1 MQCLLVIVN
10 VSMRVLINDSEDI
23 EAAPVMHRHE
33 LLAQLLD
40 LLHCLYLLHY
50 DLEHS
55 IFDIVLFH
63 LRLLPILV
71 ILHALCVIS
80 TVCVRG
86 RRHHELEATGELL
99 REMNHLLYE

>member
-10 VSMRVLINDSEDI
+10 VSMRVLIDDSEDV
-23 EAAPVMHRHE
+23 EAAPVMHSHE
-33 LLAQLLD
+33 LLPQLLD
-40 LLHCLYLLHY
+40 FLHCLYLLHY

-71 ILHALCVIS
+71 ILHTLCVIR

-86 RRHHELEATGELL
+86 RRQHELKATGGTLK
-99 REMNHLLYE
+99 RYEFLTL

>member
-10 VSMRVLINDSEDI
+10 VSMRVLIDDSEDV
-23 EAAPVMHRHE
+23 EAAPVMHRYE
-33 LLAQLLD
+33 LLPQLLD

-55 IFDIVLFH
+55 IFYIVLFH
-63 LRLLPILV
+63 LRLLSILV
-71 ILHALCVIS
+71 ILHALSVVR

-86 RRHHELEATGELL
+86 GRHHELEATEGTLKRDKGL
-99 REMNHLLYE
+99 TL

>member
-10 VSMRVLINDSEDI
+10 VSMRVLIDDSEDV
-23 EAAPVMHRHE
+23 EAAPVMHRHQ
-33 LLAQLLD
+33 LLPQLLD
-40 LLHCLYLLHY
+40 LLHCFYLLHY

-71 ILHALCVIS
+71 ILHAL
-80 TVCVRG
+80 
-86 RRHHELEATGELL
+86 
-99 REMNHLLYE
+99 